1 MLPPITLL
9 ENWNAENLMG
19 NKQSVSAQVAE
30 RRQILEKIMI
40 DDIQAIQKQN
50 EMIIECNEE
59 MKNCKTE
66 EEVRLVKI
74 KYGLSLYTH

>member
-1 MLPPITLL
+1 
-9 ENWNAENLMG
+9 MG
-19 NKQSVSAQVAE
+19 NKQSVSAQVDKEVE

-50 EMIIECNEE
+50 EMIIESNEE
-59 MKNCKTE
+59 IKNCKTE